1 MSHPP
6 PCRLQAAKGE
16 VAVAVGEL
24 MEAAGMAD
32 VLPLPKARVP
42 VVKFVVPKTGTKVGA
57 ATRPTDLRSRAGV
70 ACCICRVLGQAGTP
84 SSDSGGAQLHS
95 RRQLCACR

>member
-1 MSHPP
+1 M
-6 PCRLQAAKGE
+6 QAAKGE

-42 VVKFVVPKTGTKVGA
+42 VVKFVVPKTGTKVG
-57 ATRPTDLRSRAGV
+57 TVGCLQVCIKRHVAGLHKRRT
-70 ACCICRVLGQAGTP
+70 CCRVAP
-84 SSDSGGAQLHS
+84 AS
-95 RRQLCACR
+95 

>member
-1 MSHPP
+1 M
-6 PCRLQAAKGE
+6 QAAKGE

-42 VVKFVVPKTGTKVGA
+42 VVKFVVPKTGTKVGCWASAGLRVRGA
-57 ATRPTDLRSRAGV
+57 AAAALAV
-70 ACCICRVLGQAGTP
+70 AP
-84 SSDSGGAQLHS
+84 SHPCMRCSPAQ
-95 RRQLCACR
+95 

>member
-1 MSHPP
+1 M
-6 PCRLQAAKGE
+6 QAAKGE

-57 ATRPTDLRSRAGV
+57 ATWQPELCWTAAGV
-70 ACCICRVLGQAGTP
+70 ACSNACSNLECAGT
-84 SSDSGGAQLHS
+84 AQH
-95 RRQLCACR
+95 